1 MPTVFSHIAV
11 PVAAAIGLGARRIS
25 PWALAAGMLAVVAP
39 DFDGIAFKLGIAY
52 GGMSG
57 HRGFTH
63 TLVFALLLGLAGL
76 ALAPRWNMPRWAGY
90 AWIALCTLS
99 HPLLDMM
106 TNGGAGIAL
115 LWPLDREHHFFA
127 WRPIEVSPISLRRFL
142 SWRGVQV
149 ILSELQ
155 FVWVPLLCAA
165 FLAMGM
171 RRLLSFTAP
180 RGATSNF

>member
-1 MPTVFSHIAV
+1 MPTILTHVAV
-11 PVAAAIGLGARRIS
+11 PIAAAVALGWRRI
-25 PWALAAGMLAVVAP
+25 PRWALLAGMAAAVAP
-39 DFDGIAFKLGIAY
+39 DLDAIAFKLDMGY
-52 GGMSG
+52 GGMTG

-63 TLVFALLLGLAGL
+63 TLLFALLLGLVGL

-115 LWPLDREHHFFA
+115 LWPLDQAHHFFA

-142 SWRGVQV
+142 SWRGAQV
-149 ILSELQ
+149 LRNEAVV
-155 FVWVPLLCAA
+155 VWAPLMAVALLVWAA
-165 FLAMGM
+165 
-171 RRLLSFTAP
+171 RRVRKA
-180 RGATSNF
+180 